1 MHATNDS
8 AHRVTRATNPKSL
21 TVTAYAVRRP
31 DKQWALLAINKHPTR
46 TAQLNV
52 EFDLPGAKQPATF
65 IGKVEL
71 IQFSRQQY
79 AWHADGPNG
88 HPIRSLP
95 PTHFTQDASSSFEL
109 PPYSLT
115 VLRGNVAD

>member
-1 MHATNDS
+1 
-8 AHRVTRATNPKSL
+8 
-21 TVTAYAVRRP
+21 
-31 DKQWALLAINKHPTR
+31 
-46 TAQLNV
+46 V
-52 EFDLPGAKQPATF
+52 EFDLPGAKQPASF

-88 HPIRSLP
+88 QPIRSLP